1 MVDARV
7 TVERRLRSLGAALLR
22 PKSAPER
29 QPADELIIRAAAAS
43 AAEPELGPTA
53 EQLLE
58 EHRYAFELQGFVV
71 VENVLT

>member
-1 MVDARV
+1 MVASAA
-7 TVERRLRSLGAALLR
+7 VERRLRSLGAALLR
-22 PKSAPER
+22 PKLSARPPER
-29 QPADELIIRAAAAS
+29 QPLIVGAAS

>member
-1 MVDARV
+1 MAA
-7 TVERRLRSLGAALLR
+7 TTSAAVERRLRSLGAALLR
-22 PKSAPER
+22 PKSAPR
-29 QPADELIIRAAAAS
+29 QPAAPLIRAAAS
-43 AAEPELGPTA
+43 AAEPALAPTA

>member
-1 MVDARV
+1 MVATASAAV
-7 TVERRLRSLGAALLR
+7 QRRLGSLGAALLR

-29 QPADELIIRAAAAS
+29 QPAAPLIRAAAS
-43 AAEPELGPTA
+43 AAEPALAPTA

>member
-1 MVDARV
+1 MVASAA
-7 TVERRLRSLGAALLR
+7 VERRLRSLGAALR

-29 QPADELIIRAAAAS
+29 QPLIVGAAS

>member
-1 MVDARV
+1 MTSAA
-7 TVERRLRSLGAALLR
+7 VERRLRSLGAALLR
-22 PKSAPER
+22 PTSER
-29 QPADELIIRAAAAS
+29 QPLIVGAAAS
-43 AAEPELGPTA
+43 SAEAPTA

>member
-1 MVDARV
+1 MVASAA
-7 TVERRLRSLGAALLR
+7 VERRLRSLGAALLR
-22 PKSAPER
+22 PKLSAPER
-29 QPADELIIRAAAAS
+29 QPLIVGAAS

>member
-1 MVDARV
+1 MAA
-7 TVERRLRSLGAALLR
+7 TTSAAVERRLRSLGAALLR
-22 PKSAPER
+22 PKSAPR
-29 QPADELIIRAAAAS
+29 QPHIIRATAS

>member
-1 MVDARV
+1 MQTWEDEELPRL
-7 TVERRLRSLGAALLR
+7 ERRCSGRSRLRS
-22 PKSAPER
+22 
-29 QPADELIIRAAAAS
+29 QPAAPLIRAAAS

>member
-1 MVDARV
+1 MVASAA
-7 TVERRLRSLGAALLR
+7 VERRLRSLGAALR
-22 PKSAPER
+22 PKLSARPPER
-29 QPADELIIRAAAAS
+29 QPLIVGAAS